1 MSGEHEV
8 VERRK
13 RQRFL
18 AQRGDAFRVQVS
30 IAGERRPVLDL
41 SLEGFAMPA
50 SSPPEANREF
60 AFVLHCEGVKD
71 EIRGRARVVNYLSAA
86 TGGQAGCLFDAFDA
100 DGAARLEAWLTT
112 HVLENAWVPI
122 SEKDATAIVSG
133 PSLI

>member
-1 MSGEHEV
+1 MSGDNEL

-18 AQRGDAFRVQVS
+18 AQRGGAFCVWVS
-30 IAGERRPVLDL
+30 IAGERLPVLDL

-50 SSPPEANREF
+50 SSPPVANREF
-60 AFVLHCEGVKD
+60 AFVLGCEGVQDK
-71 EIRGRARVVNYLSAA
+71 IRGRARVVNYLSAA
-86 TGGQAGCLFDAFDA
+86 TGGQAGCLFNAFDG

-112 HVLENAWVPI
+112 HVLDNAWVPI
-122 SEKDATAIVSG
+122 GDKDATAIVTG